1 MASERNIIVNLYIL
15 VGRYEDSQD
24 MKTITM
30 DYDIVSLKT
39 FAHLIGLTDYY
50 IKPVT
55 SVNAKLHEDANVYLH
70 FK

>member
-1 MASERNIIVNLYIL
+1 MASKRNTIVNLYIL
-15 VGRYEDSQD
+15 VGRYKDSQD

-39 FAHLIGLTDYY
+39 FAHLIRLTDYY

-55 SVNAKLHEDANVYLH
+55 SVNAELHEDGNVYLH